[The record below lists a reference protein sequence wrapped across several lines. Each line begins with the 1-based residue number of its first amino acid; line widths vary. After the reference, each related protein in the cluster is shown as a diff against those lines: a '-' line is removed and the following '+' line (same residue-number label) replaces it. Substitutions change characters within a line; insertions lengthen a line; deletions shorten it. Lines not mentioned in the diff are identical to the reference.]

1 MLYIEVLH
9 FATMAT
15 KARYSVFRHFAI
27 PDKVEG
33 NFKAKCNYCPATLSQ
48 IHLCLLYISRFCI
61 TVCITVWKTV
71 EMKMYLYLKYFP
83 KYLYLYL
90 NTLVVKVFEF
100 VFFKIN
106 VFVFVLKY
114 ISMYLTPM
122 SGVNFKL
129 KDNRKS
135 QRVFTRPILRTM
147 RF

>member
-1 MLYIEVLH
+1 
-9 FATMAT
+9 
-15 KARYSVFRHFAI
+15 
-27 PDKVEG
+27 
-33 NFKAKCNYCPATLSQ
+33 
-48 IHLCLLYISRFCI
+48 
-61 TVCITVWKTV
+61 
-71 EMKMYLYLKYFP
+71 MYLYLKYFS